1 MILLIEFKL
10 KKKRKP
16 DDTFFENGKSYIN
29 KKEEEG
35 RKREEVEFHSISF
48 KERA

>member
-1 MILLIEFKL
+1 MIHSLRMVNHTL
-10 KKKRKP
+10 
-16 DDTFFENGKSYIN
+16 T